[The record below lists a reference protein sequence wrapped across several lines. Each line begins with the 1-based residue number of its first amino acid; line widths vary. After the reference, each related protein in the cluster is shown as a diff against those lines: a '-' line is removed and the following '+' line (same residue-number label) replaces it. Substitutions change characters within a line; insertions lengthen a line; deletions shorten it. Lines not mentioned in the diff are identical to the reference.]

1 MLDVLEKT
9 FLDLRHLFTSDN
21 FSYFSMGGL
30 LGVATYTT
38 LQEYIM
44 DTGLRI
50 LSACLIA
57 FFGGIFGVIG
67 KESWVVLKSKFK
79 KWTSKK

>member
-1 MLDVLEKT
+1 MLQVLEKT

-21 FSYFSMGGL
+21 FSYFSFGGL
-30 LGVATYTT
+30 LGVATYTS

-44 DTGLRI
+44 DTVLRI
-50 LSACLIA
+50 LAACLIA

-67 KESWVVLKSKFK
+67 KESWLVLKSKFK